1 MSLPSVP
8 DPLPPPIVRP
18 PRQIEAVMAQALRE
32 HGADSRTAIAWRWAL
47 TGDVESPVRQA
58 PSTGI
63 PPDRE
68 QIIAEARHDSHD
80 DPPGYRRLAGP
91 LWLSDRD
98 TGRRYARLA
107 LLWLAGVHDLV
118 PLAAADRGQYVGA
131 RLHFARTDDD
141 ILQVRAS
148 VLNRVLADPVPDPI
162 SAAQASRPW
171 TMTAGQMNTFYLNG
185 TLMLLMWVTGDSTDG
200 PLTGQPALHTPPDAD
215 DIEIELAAL
224 DVVIAQGCDRECP
237 AEPGT
242 YPPPQYGEGVD
253 AAFRWLTGEDTQ
265 PPVDHH
271 GCGAYFPCPGDRR
284 CICERA
290 RRCLH
295 GQCPACATRPCGL

>member
-1 MSLPSVP
+1 MNLPHMP
-8 DPLPPPIVRP
+8 DPLPAAVVRS
-18 PRQIEAVMAQALRE
+18 PRQIGAVMAQSLRE
-32 HGADSRTAIAWRWAL
+32 QGAGGRTADAWRWAL
-47 TGDVESPVRQA
+47 TGDVASPIRQIPA
-58 PSTGI
+58 AGI

-68 QIIAEARHDSHD
+68 QIAAEARHDPHD
-80 DPPGYRRLAGP
+80 DPPGYRRLGGP
-91 LWLSDRD
+91 LWISDRD
-98 TGRRYARLA
+98 TGRRFARLVI
-107 LLWLAGVHDLV
+107 LWLAGVHDLV
-118 PLAAADRGQYVGA
+118 PLAAPDRGKYVGA

-141 ILQVRAS
+141 ILRVRAS
-148 VLNRVLADPVPDPI
+148 ALNRVLADPVPEPV
-162 SAAQASRPW
+162 SPAQASRPW

-185 TLMLLMWVTGDSTDG
+185 ALMFLMWVTGDSKDG
-200 PLTGQPALHTPPDAD
+200 PLTGQPAAHTPPDAND
-215 DIEIELAAL
+215 VEIELAAL
-224 DVVIAQGCDRECP
+224 DVILAQGRDRGCP

-253 AAFRWLTGEDTQ
+253 AAFRWLTGEDTR

-284 CICERA
+284 CVCEQA